1 MAIYTAL
8 QAIHNGGQLDQ
19 VDNDSNSHQVYLS
32 SFLQRMVSVNNDL
45 QPPVEMP
52 TEMNDREGEKEKKIY
67 KKNSQIQ
74 NSNSVVSHAFLMYH
88 VNAFSFSFH
97 TQSLG

>member
-74 NSNSVVSHAFLMYH
+74 NSNSVVSHAFLMYR

>member
-52 TEMNDREGEKEKKIY
+52 TEMNDREGEKEKKYIR
-67 KKNSQIQ
+67 KTHKFKTKIAS
-74 NSNSVVSHAFLMYH
+74 
-88 VNAFSFSFH
+88 
-97 TQSLG
+97 

>member
-74 NSNSVVSHAFLMYH
+74 N
-88 VNAFSFSFH
+88 
-97 TQSLG
+97 